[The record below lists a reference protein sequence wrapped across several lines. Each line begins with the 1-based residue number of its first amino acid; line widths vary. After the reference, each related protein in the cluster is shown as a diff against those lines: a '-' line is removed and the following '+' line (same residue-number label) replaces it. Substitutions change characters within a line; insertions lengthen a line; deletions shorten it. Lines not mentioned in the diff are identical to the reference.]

1 MSLLQRKLANRP
13 ETEVQ
18 LTVYWAACKV
28 RALNGEYPKLVGLFK
43 KKASGVQWVF
53 ILVLVQ

>member
-43 KKASGVQWVF
+43 KKASGV
-53 ILVLVQ
+53 